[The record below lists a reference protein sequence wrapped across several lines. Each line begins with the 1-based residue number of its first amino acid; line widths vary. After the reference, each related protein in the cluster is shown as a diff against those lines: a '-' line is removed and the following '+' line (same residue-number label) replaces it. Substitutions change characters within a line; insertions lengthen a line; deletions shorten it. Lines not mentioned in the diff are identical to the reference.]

1 MTMLS
6 NCFIIN
12 VNNVNII
19 IIISIMSC
27 LSVVLQKMFMELFKV
42 PEETSNI
49 VLFVILTLLV
59 IDWVRK
65 VLQSIR

>member
-1 MTMLS
+1 MLS

-49 VLFVILTLLV
+49 VLFVILTLLL

-65 VLQSIR
+65 VPQSIR